1 LEIDL
6 EKVRQQVI
14 SPGSIK
20 NHLTSAW
27 GFSTIIA
34 SGYATGA
41 LIYQGVLSL
50 NLSAGTR
57 STIEDFG
64 VLFEPQKAAVSAGR
78 IVRNAYF
85 AWFGRVVFNL
95 LTNPVTTMQELT
107 KLSSEEQLERATSSN
122 FLTTFLG
129 RFLIEAVFITVGI
142 TILFSFGDGIS
153 AKTIENIL
161 F

>member
-1 LEIDL
+1 MCNYNSKLY
-6 EKVRQQVI
+6 R
-14 SPGSIK
+14 SSF
-20 NHLTSAW
+20 T
-27 GFSTIIA
+27 
-34 SGYATGA
+34 A

-64 VLFEPQKAAVSAGR
+64 FLFEPQKAAVSAGR

-107 KLSSEEQLERATSSN
+107 KLRLLETLWLNSEKI
-122 FLTTFLG
+122 
-129 RFLIEAVFITVGI
+129 IE
-142 TILFSFGDGIS
+142 ILM
-153 AKTIENIL
+153 KL
-161 F
+161 